1 MVDGIDMRDAED
13 GPRAD
18 AAPEIHAAAVTWPRG
33 FTMKASGLHWQGPAE
48 DAPVLWLTSP
58 FAVEGE
64 TRTGAGMEWGFLLSW
79 QDSDKRPHTFA
90 VPRRLLLGEA
100 REFEGELLSRGMR
113 IASSPPLRQ
122 RFRDA
127 LMNLRT
133 TQRITSVSRMG
144 WHHSAGGAVYIA
156 GDGASFGPSAERIV
170 LQGASPDAAAAVA
183 PSGTLAEWQEHV
195 AAMAVGNDLAALFL
209 AAAFAGPILDIAG
222 EPSGGLHA
230 FGASQKGKTTILR
243 LAASVWGK
251 PEAGAALRTW
261 RSTSNGIEG
270 VAAACNDALLSLDE
284 LGQCDAREAGEIA
297 YLFANGA
304 GKSRAARDGSARAA
318 RSWRLMLL
326 STGEMDLAAKLAE
339 GGKRAMAGQLV
350 RLLNI
355 PLPEAGPMGQALH
368 GRETSGALLI
378 AANEAARR
386 FHGTAAPAFLE
397 RLAAMRAEDAAGLAA
412 IINAARDAWVASNL
426 PADAEGQV
434 SAAARRFGII
444 AAAGEL
450 AASFG
455 ILPWPAG
462 EASRA
467 AAAGFRLWVRH
478 RGGAGAHEDAEAVD
492 HVRRFL
498 VAHGTARFAPLLRE
512 GEPVRLIE
520 GGDRILGG
528 RVGWRW
534 VPADG
539 QAQTGRQQE
548 YLAETSVFRA
558 EICAGRDHRTVLAAL
573 RRAGFLRHDDG
584 RLDTKAAAITGVG
597 RPRVYA
603 IQGAI
608 IGGLEGEA

>member
-13 GPRAD
+13 GPPHD
-18 AAPEIHAAAVTWPRG
+18 AAPETHAAAVSWPRG
-33 FTMKASGLHWQGPAE
+33 FAMERTGLHWTSPGDDPKTSWIA
-48 DAPVLWLTSP
+48 SP

-64 TRTGAGMEWGFLLSW
+64 TRTGAGEGWGFLLSW
-79 QDSDKRPHTFA
+79 QDSDKRVHTFA
-90 VPRRLLLGEA
+90 MPRRLLLGEA
-100 REFEGELLSRGMR
+100 REFEGVLIDGGMR
-113 IASSPPLRQ
+113 IASALPLRQ

-133 TQRITSVSRMG
+133 TQRITSVSRTG
-144 WHHSAGGAVYIA
+144 WHHGAGGIVYVM
-156 GDGASFGPSAERIV
+156 GDGNTFGPSAERIV
-170 LQGASPDAAAAVA
+170 LQGASPDAAATAA

-195 AAMAVGNDLAALFL
+195 AALAVGNDLAALFL
-209 AAAFAGPILDIAG
+209 AAAFAGPILDIVG

-243 LAASVWGK
+243 MAASAWGK

-261 RSTSNGIEG
+261 RSTSNGLEG

-326 STGEMDLAAKLAE
+326 STGEMDLTAKLAE

-355 PLPEAGPMGQALH
+355 PLPDAGPMGQGLH
-368 GRETSGALLI
+368 GRETGGALLV

-386 FHGTAAPAFLE
+386 FHGTAAPDFLE
-397 RLAAMRAEDAAGLAA
+397 RLAEMRAEDPEGLAA
-412 IINAARDAWVASNL
+412 TISAARDAWVADNL
-426 PADAEGQV
+426 PDEADGQV

-455 ILPWPAG
+455 ILPWPEG
-462 EASRA
+462 EAARA
-467 AAAGFRLWVRH
+467 AAAGFRLWLAH

-492 HVRRFL
+492 AVRRFL
-498 VAHGTARFAPLLRE
+498 VQHGASRFAMLSRNAETKKLDE
-512 GEPVRLIE
+512 
-520 GGDRILGG
+520 DATRIVGG
-528 RVGWRW
+528 RMGWRW
-534 VPADG
+534 KA
-539 QAQTGRQQE
+539 TGGRWE
-548 YLAETSVFRA
+548 YLAEASVFRA
-558 EICAGRDHRTVLAAL
+558 EICAGRDPKTVLGAL
-573 RRAGFLRHDDG
+573 KRAGFLRGEAG
-584 RLDTKAAAITGVG
+584 RNDTKAPAVIEGLG

-603 IQGAI
+603 IGAAI
-608 IGGLEGEA
+608 IGGVEGEA